1 VVAFPD
7 LHPADRSSSVR
18 AARIAAASDPHSS
31 EYPAVMNPRS
41 RAARCLVRWPDLPAQ
56 EKSADEMLLVGLEDP
71 PFLPLG
77 QHFIPM
83 TIDRV

>member
-1 VVAFPD
+1 
-7 LHPADRSSSVR
+7 
-18 AARIAAASDPHSS
+18 
-31 EYPAVMNPRS
+31 
-41 RAARCLVRWPDLPAQ
+41 LPAQ

-83 TIDRV
+83 TIDRI